1 MPQTKE
7 AISHAQ
13 AAGVPMVFAINKIDK
28 PGANPDKIKEQL
40 SQMNI
45 LIEEWG
51 GKYQAQEIS
60 AKHGKN
66 IDELLEKVILEAD
79 MLELKAN
86 PNKIGRASC
95 RERV

>member
-7 AISHAQ
+7 ALPISQ

-86 PNKIGRASC
+86 PNKNE
-95 RERV
+95 ERRVGKE